1 MAKKKTKAKKTK
13 NPGSTIPESVT
24 VAPEVNTADLD
35 PKRTAKIKEAAAKAA
50 AEAAAVDKEKA
61 AEEETEAEKLAP
73 KKAEK
78 KADNKKAKAKKNNS
92 KKAAASKNAAKSGKN
107 AKNAKNGKKDAK
119 KKPNRF
125 VQWWKELGSEMKKI
139 HWTNGKDTVKNTLVV
154 LLVILVIG
162 IGVWIVD
169 WLLVKART
177 GIYNAAT
184 PDDAKNAIIML
195 KAAISY
201 AGLTV

>member
-24 VAPEVNTADLD
+24 VAPEVNTAELD

-50 AEAAAVDKEKA
+50 AEAAAEDKEKA
-61 AEEETEAEKLAP
+61 VEEESEAEKIAP
-73 KKAEK
+73 KKAQK
-78 KADNKKAKAKKNNS
+78 KAANKKTKANKNNS
-92 KKAAASKNAAKSGKN
+92 KKAAASKNASKSG
-107 AKNAKNGKKDAK
+107 KNAKNGKKDTK

-139 HWTNGKDTVKNTLVV
+139 HWTNGKDTVKNTLIV

>member
-24 VAPEVNTADLD
+24 VAPEVNTAELD

-50 AEAAAVDKEKA
+50 AEAAAEDKEKA
-61 AEEETEAEKLAP
+61 VEEESEAEKIAP
-73 KKAEK
+73 KKAQK
-78 KADNKKAKAKKNNS
+78 KAANKKTKANKNNS
-92 KKAAASKNAAKSGKN
+92 KKAAASKSG
-107 AKNAKNGKKDAK
+107 KNAKNGKKDTK

-139 HWTNGKDTVKNTLVV
+139 HWTNGKDTVKNTLIV